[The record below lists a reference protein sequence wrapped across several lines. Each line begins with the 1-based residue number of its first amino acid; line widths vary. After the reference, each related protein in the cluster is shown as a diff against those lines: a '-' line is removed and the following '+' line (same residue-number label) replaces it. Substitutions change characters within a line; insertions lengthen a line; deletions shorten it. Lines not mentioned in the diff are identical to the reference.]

1 MKKTILAI
9 SVLALLF
16 SCTKEINHD
25 NQAPDA
31 AQSLDI
37 SNASTLNRQ
46 TKFGAMLGGGFT
58 NEKNLSMTKSLNVG
72 YVRFAIIMSE
82 WKGKSLPYE
91 SYTANGVKV
100 LLNVNNS
107 SYAGG
112 AYFPKDL
119 TTYRQKLTEITN
131 TYQPEIIAVE
141 NEEINDNYH
150 RGSMADYINM
160 LKVALE
166 VCHAKNIKVTNG
178 GIYGTGLE
186 VLTYRYLQTKGQS
199 RADSFANNCME
210 LYQIKAA
217 QTPGKNATL
226 EAEVR
231 RVDSLLNFYGNL
243 DYVNLHLYE
252 PFAPAIYKDSSKAA
266 QVKTA
271 TPVVIADLQEYV
283 IARTGK
289 PAMTNEIGQRS
300 NSSPELV
307 NAVQTELDRLKFPYA
322 IWFTSDGIGYAEP
335 LYDLKTGTLYPNGAA
350 FSNFLE
356 TY

>member
-37 SNASTLNRQ
+37 SNASSLNRQ

-119 TTYRQKLTEITN
+119 TTYAKNLQKLQIHTN
-131 TYQPEIIAVE
+131 
-141 NEEINDNYH
+141 
-150 RGSMADYINM
+150 
-160 LKVALE
+160 LK
-166 VCHAKNIKVTNG
+166 
-178 GIYGTGLE
+178 
-186 VLTYRYLQTKGQS
+186 
-199 RADSFANNCME
+199 
-210 LYQIKAA
+210 
-217 QTPGKNATL
+217 
-226 EAEVR
+226 
-231 RVDSLLNFYGNL
+231 LLRW
-243 DYVNLHLYE
+243 
-252 PFAPAIYKDSSKAA
+252 KMK
-266 QVKTA
+266 K
-271 TPVVIADLQEYV
+271 
-283 IARTGK
+283 
-289 PAMTNEIGQRS
+289 
-300 NSSPELV
+300 
-307 NAVQTELDRLKFPYA
+307 
-322 IWFTSDGIGYAEP
+322 
-335 LYDLKTGTLYPNGAA
+335 
-350 FSNFLE
+350 
-356 TY
+356 